1 VRFPIFPLSNVVL
14 FPDARLPLNI
24 FEPRYR
30 EMTADS
36 LAADRVIGM
45 VLLVDEDDPADPP
58 AVYETG
64 CMGVITECN
73 RLPDGRF
80 HLILEGRRRFRM
92 LSEPETDKP
101 YRSAVTELLAD
112 PSFAALDAS
121 AQQAMH
127 DGRLRLQDHM
137 LALARANAPAV
148 QGMCRPRPPSVEL
161 LHQRMK
167 LLDPVQLAHALAFGL
182 DCTPIE
188 KQALLEAAS
197 PVERC
202 ERLVELLTF
211 RRAELGLPSAPRTL
225 H

>member
-1 VRFPIFPLSNVVL
+1 
-14 FPDARLPLNI
+14 
-24 FEPRYR
+24 
-30 EMTADS
+30 
-36 LAADRVIGM
+36 
-45 VLLVDEDDPADPP
+45 
-58 AVYETG
+58 
-64 CMGVITECN
+64 
-73 RLPDGRF
+73 
-80 HLILEGRRRFRM
+80 M

-112 PSFAALDAS
+112 PSFDDLDAS

-137 LALARANAPAV
+137 LALARANAPA
-148 QGMCRPRPPSVEL
+148 SVEL

>member
-1 VRFPIFPLSNVVL
+1 
-14 FPDARLPLNI
+14 
-24 FEPRYR
+24 
-30 EMTADS
+30 
-36 LAADRVIGM
+36 
-45 VLLVDEDDPADPP
+45 
-58 AVYETG
+58 
-64 CMGVITECN
+64 
-73 RLPDGRF
+73 
-80 HLILEGRRRFRM
+80 
-92 LSEPETDKP
+92 
-101 YRSAVTELLAD
+101 
-112 PSFAALDAS
+112 
-121 AQQAMH
+121 
-127 DGRLRLQDHM
+127 M
-137 LALARANAPAV
+137 LALARANAPA
-148 QGMCRPRPPSVEL
+148 SVEL

>member
-112 PSFAALDAS
+112 PSFDDLDAS

-137 LALARANAPAV
+137 LALARANAPA
-148 QGMCRPRPPSVEL
+148 SVEL